1 MYKNIIL
8 KQKLEKERLVSLSYV
23 DRDKKSEADKWL
35 KTDLIKVVLGPRR
48 AGKSAFIFTLLS
60 QKPFIYFNFDDEQL
74 DYLRLDHDLF
84 MQQLKSIYGEAPFI
98 FFDEIQNLPNWEL
111 FVNRLHRAGY
121 NLILTG
127 SNAHLLSGELA
138 TALTGRHIPI
148 EIMPFSFSEF
158 LRAKQYQNSDSL
170 LILSHLDQFMTQGG
184 YPEIVIKNFDLPEY
198 LSTLFDSI
206 LFKDIVKRHKIR
218 FAPQLDMLSSYL
230 INQVSCLYSLR
241 KITRALRFKSSITIE
256 KYLQYLIDS
265 YLIFSLSR
273 YSYKSSSRLVSPRK
287 IYAVDNGFI
296 TAKAIAH
303 SPNLGVLFENLVF
316 LELIKSGLS
325 PHRDLFYYQTRNGRE
340 VDFIIKKNN
349 VITNLIQ
356 VAYSLIDSDVEKREV
371 KALAEA
377 GEELN
382 CKDLIIITWN
392 EEKNIVYKNFQI
404 KIIPFWHWLKNEK
417 NQ

>member
-8 KQKLEKERLVSLSYV
+8 KQKLEKERLVSLPYV
-23 DRDKKSEADKWL
+23 DRDKKTEADKWL

-84 MQQLKSIYGEAPFI
+84 MQQLKSIYGEAPFV

-170 LILSHLDQFMTQGG
+170 LLLSYLDQFMTQGG

-241 KITRALRFKSSITIE
+241 KITRALGI
-256 KYLQYLIDS
+256 L
-265 YLIFSLSR
+265 
-273 YSYKSSSRLVSPRK
+273 
-287 IYAVDNGFI
+287 
-296 TAKAIAH
+296 
-303 SPNLGVLFENLVF
+303 
-316 LELIKSGLS
+316 
-325 PHRDLFYYQTRNGRE
+325 
-340 VDFIIKKNN
+340 
-349 VITNLIQ
+349 
-356 VAYSLIDSDVEKREV
+356 
-371 KALAEA
+371 
-377 GEELN
+377 
-382 CKDLIIITWN
+382 
-392 EEKNIVYKNFQI
+392 
-404 KIIPFWHWLKNEK
+404 
-417 NQ
+417 